1 MKKIALSIVVFSL
14 LLFAGKVDTGF
25 THSFNDIKQ
34 SSYQEMFDS
43 LLIDFNEIEK
53 LEYGYNTW
61 YADKLVNKYN
71 GDSLDTS
78 LDYLETNTVG
88 DTEIVYKV
96 TTSDNF
102 GQELSK
108 SYTKT
113 ISIVD
118 TQVPSISFKKD
129 TVEIT
134 VGDSFDASANISSV
148 VDPIDGKLAKSSDL
162 KDGTYTV
169 ESNVNKDRIGDYTVT
184 VTAKDVNGNVASKNY
199 KVSVKQSTYN
209 HVWDGTVLTPSRGTI
224 LGPSGKETYY
234 NLPMEGV
241 VAIMRRMGNNDP
253 YWVREDGVKMLGD
266 YVMVAANLNI
276 RPRGSLI
283 PTSLGMGIVC
293 DTGGFAVN
301 NIYQLDIAVNW

>member
-1 MKKIALSIVVFSL
+1 
-14 LLFAGKVDTGF
+14 
-25 THSFNDIKQ
+25 
-34 SSYQEMFDS
+34 MFDS

-169 ESNVNKDRIGDYTVT
+169 ESNVNKDKIGDYTVT